1 MYEFTPYLTLT
12 NTITL
17 LCGGLV
23 TVFAVRAYHR
33 TAARALGAL
42 AVGFGLVTF
51 GSLLAGGLH
60 TLTALPIE
68 ESIAV
73 QSTFTA
79 LGFVVLTYAVYT
91 PWTPP
96 TPEADDGPAP

>member
-1 MYEFTPYLTLT
+1 MFEFTPYLTVT

-17 LCGGLV
+17 ICGGLV
-23 TVFAVRAYHR
+23 TVFAVRAYRR
-33 TAARALGAL
+33 TASRALGSL

-51 GSLLAGGLH
+51 GSLLAGALH
-60 TLTALPIE
+60 ELTALPISD
-68 ESIAV
+68 SIAL

-91 PWTPP
+91 PWDPP
-96 TPEADDGPAP
+96 TPPADETPPP